1 MILGLILCLKYQSR
15 DHLAQ
20 VVEIYFISW
29 TQQFP
34 YKLSKVEY
42 EVLLNSRAQENTNS
56 SRLAQFSSEFQSNP
70 ELLSFALLRIR
81 VGR

>member
-20 VVEIYFISW
+20 VVENLFHFLDA
-29 TQQFP
+29 TVP
-34 YKLSKVEY
+34 CKLSKVEY

-56 SRLAQFSSEFQSNP
+56 SRLAQFSNEFQSNP